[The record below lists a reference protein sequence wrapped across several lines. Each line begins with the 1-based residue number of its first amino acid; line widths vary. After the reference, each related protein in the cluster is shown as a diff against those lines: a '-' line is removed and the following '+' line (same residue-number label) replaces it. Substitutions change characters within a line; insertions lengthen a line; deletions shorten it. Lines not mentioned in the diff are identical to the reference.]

1 MYNKYI
7 FIIKGGFDDGP
18 MSDFSMPPPAMGGG
32 AGKPAAFNGST
43 QVTIPKDVS
52 DSFSVN
58 GVTHKACVPKSI
70 KNKNY
75 LLIVKP

>member
-1 MYNKYI
+1 MYNIYF

-18 MSDFSMPPPAMGGG
+18 MSDFSMPPPAMGAG

-52 DSFSVN
+52 DSFSAD

-70 KNKNY
+70 KVTYKLKY
-75 LLIVKP
+75 H

>member
-1 MYNKYI
+1 
-7 FIIKGGFDDGP
+7 
-18 MSDFSMPPPAMGGG
+18 MSDFSMPPPAMGAG

-58 GVTHKACVPKSI
+58 GVTHKACVPKNI
-70 KNKNY
+70 KIIYTFKTKVRDVNFFF
-75 LLIVKP
+75 

>member
-1 MYNKYI
+1 MYNIYF

-18 MSDFSMPPPAMGGG
+18 MSDFSMPPPAMGAG

-52 DSFSVN
+52 DSFSVD

-70 KNKNY
+70 
-75 LLIVKP
+75 

>member
-1 MYNKYI
+1 MYNIYF

-18 MSDFSMPPPAMGGG
+18 MSDFSMPPPAMGAG

-52 DSFSVN
+52 DSFSVE

-70 KNKNY
+70 KITYKLN
-75 LLIVKP
+75 I

>member
-1 MYNKYI
+1 MYGIKYNKYS

-18 MSDFSMPPPAMGGG
+18 MSDFSMPPPAMGTGT
-32 AGKPAAFNGST
+32 GKPAAFNGST

-70 KNKNY
+70 KNKNF
-75 LLIVKP
+75 L